1 MIHKTVAILGGG
13 LAGLISAN
21 ICSRLGIDTILVE
34 KTDSLGGG
42 NKSTRDKNGNI
53 FDLGYHALDF
63 NRSLIT
69 TNFFQKILRNQFHKI
84 KLQRG
89 IVIKNHLF
97 PYNSEISLWPTELQ
111 SLFKKNLTTDTIIGK
126 LDRKKISNF
135 YGKKF
140 TKLAFDE
147 ILRSYPS
154 INWSLQNDGDEADF
168 AGLVYP
174 WFFPKLSKT
183 VSRESEWD
191 RFHDLM
197 RKTQEHYILY
207 PKKNGFQGFVDAIV
221 NNIDMNYCKIK
232 KNVKKSKL
240 VINPKTKK
248 IENLK
253 LNNETVCADLYFWC
267 SSPIGLSRILN
278 IDIDKKQSAIPQKII
293 FGNFVFE
300 KAIKLNFH
308 EILVGS
314 LEHKIN
320 RISFP
325 GKIRNKKNNLVQ
337 IEFSFPEKQYVLSET
352 FWKPL
357 WLKSLKELGISKS
370 NNPLKSFSIVSE
382 TRGVV
387 SKFELEYI
395 RKLYESKIYRAKG
408 SNLVIPSFTIGPENI
423 NRVVPEVILNTVK
436 SLVLSTSRSK

>member
-1 MIHKTVAILGGG
+1 
-13 LAGLISAN
+13 
-21 ICSRLGIDTILVE
+21 
-34 KTDSLGGG
+34 
-42 NKSTRDKNGNI
+42 
-53 FDLGYHALDF
+53 
-63 NRSLIT
+63 
-69 TNFFQKILRNQFHKI
+69 
-84 KLQRG
+84 
-89 IVIKNHLF
+89 
-97 PYNSEISLWPTELQ
+97 
-111 SLFKKNLTTDTIIGK
+111 
-126 LDRKKISNF
+126 
-135 YGKKF
+135 
-140 TKLAFDE
+140 
-147 ILRSYPS
+147 
-154 INWSLQNDGDEADF
+154 
-168 AGLVYP
+168 
-174 WFFPKLSKT
+174 
-183 VSRESEWD
+183 
-191 RFHDLM
+191 M

-221 NNIDMNYCKIK
+221 DNIDMNYCKIK

-253 LNNETVCADLYFWC
+253 LNNETICADLYFWC
-267 SSPIGLSRILN
+267 NSPIGLSRILN
-278 IDIDKKQSAIPQKII
+278 IDIGKRQLTIPQKII

-300 KAIKLNFH
+300 KEINLNFH

-314 LEHKIN
+314 LQHKIN

-382 TRGVV
+382 TRGMV
-387 SKFELEYI
+387 SKFELEHI

-436 SLVLSTSRSK
+436 SLVLPTSRSK

>member
-1 MIHKTVAILGGG
+1 M
-13 LAGLISAN
+13 ISAN

-89 IVIKNHLF
+89 IIIKNHLF

-154 INWSLQNDGDEADF
+154 INWSLQNGGDEADF

-278 IDIDKKQSAIPQKII
+278 IDIGKKQSAIPQKII

-300 KAIKLNFH
+300 KEIKLNFH

-325 GKIRNKKNNLVQ
+325 GKIRSKKNNLIQ
-337 IEFSFPEKQYVLSET
+337 NEFSIPEKKYVLSET

-408 SNLVIPSFTIGPENI
+408 SNLVITSFTARLVNL
-423 NRVVPEVILNTVK
+423 NRIVNEVILNTVK